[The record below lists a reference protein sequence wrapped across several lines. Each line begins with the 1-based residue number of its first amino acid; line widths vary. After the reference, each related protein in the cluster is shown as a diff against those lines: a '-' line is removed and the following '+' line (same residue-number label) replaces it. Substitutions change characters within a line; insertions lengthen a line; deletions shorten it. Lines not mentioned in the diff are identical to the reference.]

1 MNKKG
6 LVKAT
11 NHTCSRGQCKT
22 VHETNWRE
30 FRLFEKV
37 FLGELLRLL
46 LFIPLFVV
54 IIIIIIIISII
65 IIIMVGGG
73 VQG

>member
-1 MNKKG
+1 VHK
-6 LVKAT
+6 
-11 NHTCSRGQCKT
+11 QC
-22 VHETNWRE
+22 RE

-54 IIIIIIIISII
+54 IIIIV

-73 VQG
+73 VRG